1 MKLKMKHPDRLP
13 PALLLVPLLMFLGR
27 VVYDGI
33 MRLLGFLLET
43 YGNEMQLLQW
53 EHWFWS
59 LDRARSFGGYCAFC
73 LIVTLIWIPLIAREK
88 QLSRKKRLAW
98 CGSYLVFA
106 VVLLGVFLRQLGG
119 VTETGRR
126 LECFSN
132 LRQIHVA
139 LQMYADDHAG
149 WLPPDLKT
157 LRPGYLDNDPVYLC
171 PAREGKSEGTDYE
184 YFGSGHK
191 ITDLPFLLLAERD
204 GNHQFH
210 YRNMML
216 SNGERRSR
224 HVPLK
229 NSGK

>member
-1 MKLKMKHPDRLP
+1 MKMKLPDRMSKV
-13 PALLLVPLLMFLGR
+13 LLLVPVLMFLGLT
-27 VVYDGI
+27 VVEGI
-33 MRLLGFLLET
+33 VFLLQKYLEMT
-43 YGNEMQLLQW
+43 GNEMLLIRWQNL
-53 EHWFWS
+53 F
-59 LDRARSFGGYCAFC
+59 LDRARYFGGFC
-73 LIVTLIWIPLIAREK
+73 RIILFFALFWAIKTPSEK
-88 QLSRKKRLAW
+88 QLSRKQRLAW

-106 VVLLGVFLRQLGG
+106 VILLGIFLRQLGG
-119 VTETGRR
+119 VTESGRR

-139 LQMYADDHAG
+139 LQMYADDHSG

-191 ITDLPFLLLAERD
+191 ITDPPFLLLAERD

-210 YRNMML
+210 YRNMIL
-216 SNGERRSR
+216 STGVRCSR
-224 HVPLK
+224 HVPS
-229 NSGK
+229 NDTGK

>member
-1 MKLKMKHPDRLP
+1 MKLKMKLPNRLT

-27 VVYDGI
+27 VMYDGI

-43 YGNEMQLLQW
+43 YGNEMQLVQW

-73 LIVTLIWIPLIAREK
+73 LIVTLIWIPLTAREK
-88 QLSRKKRLAW
+88 HLSRKTRFAW

-106 VVLLGVFLRQLGG
+106 VILLGIFLRQLGG
-119 VTETGRR
+119 VTESGRR

-149 WLPPDLKT
+149 
-157 LRPGYLDNDPVYLC
+157 
-171 PAREGKSEGTDYE
+171 
-184 YFGSGHK
+184 
-191 ITDLPFLLLAERD
+191 
-204 GNHQFH
+204 
-210 YRNMML
+210 
-216 SNGERRSR
+216 
-224 HVPLK
+224 
-229 NSGK
+229 